1 VKLYGKNY
9 SKEEILKKTGAIEQI
24 GDLKLYEMID
34 GLGRGLRVVN
44 AKNGCGINMNVL
56 VDRGMDISELSYN
69 SIPINWKST
78 VREASP
84 IYYESKGF
92 EWLRTFN
99 GGLLVTCG
107 LTYAGVPCIDNGEE
121 LGLHGRIANLPAENI
136 FLDKHWDGDNFIM
149 TIQGTV
155 REVKVFGDKLALRRK
170 IILFMDSPKIAV
182 EDVVENIGHLPS
194 PLMIVYHINIGF
206 PILDVGSMLLES
218 NAKVVPR
225 DEEASKGYKNFD
237 KFSEPVPDYKE
248 QVFFHDIKPD
258 KDGNSNVGIVNEK
271 FNNGSGLGIWL
282 KFNKNNLPNLIQWK
296 NMGCGEYVCGIEPS
310 NCLTFGRKE
319 IRERNELVYLNP
331 GEKKDFRIEFNV
343 LRSKDEINTFKNIL

>member
-1 VKLYGKNY
+1 MKLYGKEY
-9 SKEEILKKTGAIEQI
+9 SKEGLLKKIGAIEQI

-69 SIPINWKST
+69 SIPINWKSV
-78 VREASP
+78 VRESSP
-84 IYYESKGF
+84 IYYESKGL

-107 LTYAGVPCIDNGEE
+107 LTYAGVPCDDNGEE

-136 FLDKHWDGDNFIM
+136 ILDKNWDADNFIM

-155 REVKVFGDKLALRRK
+155 REVKVFGDKLILKRK
-170 IILFMDSPKIAV
+170 ITLFMDCPKVII
-182 EDVVENIGHLPS
+182 EDIVENIGHLPS

-206 PILDVGSMLLES
+206 PILDAGSLLLES
-218 NAKVVPR
+218 EANVVPR
-225 DEEASKGYKNFD
+225 DEEASRGFKHFHE
-237 KFSEPVPDYKE
+237 FFEPVPDYNE
-248 QVFFHDIKPD
+248 QVFFHNIKAD
-258 KDGNSNVGIVNEK
+258 KEGNSNIGIVNEK
-271 FNNGSGLGIWL
+271 FDNGNGLGIWL

-296 NMGCGEYVCGIEPS
+296 SLRCGEYACGIEPS

-319 IRERNELVYLNP
+319 IRERKELVYLNP
-331 GEKKDFRIEFNV
+331 GEKKDFRLEFNV
-343 LRSKDEINTFKNIL
+343 LRYRDEINDFKKIL